1 MFKISGTATIAQ
13 VVLCALQAATGP
25 PASALD
31 RYIEFTNNTRVTI
44 VEIYASP
51 VGAERWAR
59 DLLGDN
65 ILARQILS

>member
-1 MFKISGTATIAQ
+1 
-13 VVLCALQAATGP
+13 
-25 PASALD
+25 LD